1 MRNNDL
7 SNELTKRILV
17 TVDTLREETVE
28 TKKVLG
34 LFNIPTKSYTYNRS
48 TLSRYYLFADR
59 TVYTLELISF
69 DMDEEEL
76 AELVEDLDKLGT
88 SPFRYY
94 TSYESVNQLVGDLPY
109 RPEVVGVIDTP
120 DRLLRYGH
128 WGMDFS
134 RV

>member
-17 TVDTLREETVE
+17 TVDTLREETLE
-28 TKKVLG
+28 TKKILG
-34 LFNIPTKSYTYNRS
+34 LFSIPVKTHTYNRS
-48 TLSRYYLFADR
+48 VLSRYYLFADR
-59 TVYTLELISF
+59 TVYTLELVSF
-69 DMDEEEL
+69 DMTEREL
-76 AELVEDLDKLGT
+76 GELVEHLDEIGT

-94 TSYESVNQLVGDLPY
+94 NAYESVNQLVADLPY
-109 RPEVVGVIDTP
+109 RPEVVGVIDLP